1 MFAIG
6 VLDDQLAAVVAVRLG
21 QEQRGRQVGADAGR
35 RAGRIADGV
44 VHVQAEGLA
53 FAVDVEQL
61 RKDAR
66 RQRGRHEER
75 IAGQALVD
83 QRGGLQPLFGIGGQL
98 QVVLHQGGLEAGSAT
113 AVLPVRLLQ
122 QVAGSS

>member
-1 MFAIG
+1 M
-6 VLDDQLAAVVAVRLG
+6 
-21 QEQRGRQVGADAGR
+21 RG
-35 RAGRIADGV
+35 
-44 VHVQAEGLA
+44 
-53 FAVDVEQL
+53 
-61 RKDAR
+61 
-66 RQRGRHEER
+66 QRGRHEER

-122 QVAGSS
+122 QLPAARERAGGQHAGYVDDHRGGFLSVA